1 MESYDDLNYDDYE
14 ENTTENKPNY
24 TYLKYTNKLN

>member
-1 MESYDDLNYDDYE
+1 MESYGDWNYDDYE
-14 ENTTENKPNY
+14 ENTTENKPY